1 MATSGQASNSS
12 AAAGF
17 AGAQY
22 FQPPAPLEVGEHD
35 ATKKWKAWRQQ
46 WESYALVTGLSTKD
60 PKVQVAMFI
69 LCVGQTAL
77 HVYNTLPFERPDNK
91 EDMSKVPQLMEKH
104 YVGETNVIYE
114 RYMFNS
120 CDQATGQ
127 TFDNYL
133 TKLRTLSQSCNYGT
147 LENGLFRDRIVCGVK
162 DDKVRK
168 TLLQTKR

>member
-1 MATSGQASNSS
+1 MAKSCQAGNSS
-12 AAAGF
+12 TAAGF

-46 WESYALVTGLSTKD
+46 WESYWLVTGLSTED
-60 PKVQVAMFI
+60 AKVQVAMFI

-77 HVYNTLPFERPDNK
+77 HVCNTLPFERPDDK
-91 EDMSKVPQLMEKH
+91 EDMSKVLQLMEKH

-127 TFDNYL
+127 TLDNYL
-133 TKLRTLSQSCNYGT
+133 TKRRTLSV
-147 LENGLFRDRIVCGVK
+147 L
-162 DDKVRK
+162 
-168 TLLQTKR
+168 

>member
-46 WESYALVTGLSTKD
+46 WESYWLVTGLSTKD
-60 PKVQVAMFI
+60 AKVQVAMFI

-77 HVYNTLPFERPDNK
+77 HVYNTLPFERPDK
-91 EDMSKVPQLMEKH
+91 EDMSKVLQLMEKH
-104 YVGETNVIYE
+104 YVGETNAIYE
-114 RYMFNS
+114 RYMLNS
-120 CDQATGQ
+120 CGQATGQ

-133 TKLRTLSQSCNYGT
+133 TKLRTLSQSCNYGK

>member
-1 MATSGQASNSS
+1 
-12 AAAGF
+12 
-17 AGAQY
+17 
-22 FQPPAPLEVGEHD
+22 
-35 ATKKWKAWRQQ
+35 
-46 WESYALVTGLSTKD
+46 
-60 PKVQVAMFI
+60 
-69 LCVGQTAL
+69 
-77 HVYNTLPFERPDNK
+77 
-91 EDMSKVPQLMEKH
+91 MSKVLQLMEKH
-104 YVGETNVIYE
+104 YVGESYVIYE